1 MSSSVSSNDVH
12 FQEINSPPVE
22 ASAPAP
28 KKRRS
33 KLVTNLLILVRRAHL
48 YAGLFLLPWVFLYG
62 ITGAM
67 FNHEGLLPESEFR
80 SVPAEKLTE
89 SPLMKLPTP
98 GQLAEAVID
107 QLQSD
112 NPDHE
117 FELHDD
123 HGAEYNNNIIYKVQH
138 QGQMHS
144 VHINPV
150 NKDAYIAIHPKETE
164 ALKNP
169 LPDVKNVKLQD
180 PPYSYAQNSVEDI
193 LTEAG
198 IETDAQPQPLGWCKL
213 NFVAHVDGSP
223 SRITYVLR
231 DGHIDASQYDGNDG
245 MSTRAFFMRL
255 HTTHGQPPHWNGRMY
270 WTIILDVM
278 AIAMVCWGATGLVMW
293 WQIKRT
299 RKIGAVI
306 MLLSIG
312 CAVFLYLSVM
322 NFYATT
328 KL

>member
-1 MSSSVSSNDVH
+1 MNSTTDSDEVEFKEVSSTPPDD
-12 FQEINSPPVE
+12 SP
-22 ASAPAP
+22 APP

-33 KLVTNLLILVRRAHL
+33 KFVTNLLILVRRAHL

-67 FNHEGLLPESEFR
+67 FNHESLLPESEFR
-80 SVPAEKLTE
+80 SVPAGRLTE

-98 GQLAEAVID
+98 EQLAEQVVA
-107 QLQSD
+107 QLKSE

-117 FELHDD
+117 FALSDD
-123 HGAEYNNNIIYKVQH
+123 HAAEYNNNIIYKVQH
-138 QGQMHS
+138 EDQMHA

-150 NKDAYIAIHPKETE
+150 SKDAYIAIHPKETE
-164 ALKNP
+164 ALENT
-169 LPDVKNVKLQD
+169 LPGVKNVKLPD
-180 PPYSYAQNSVEDI
+180 NPYTLARNSVQDI

-198 IETDAQPQPLGWCKL
+198 VETDAKPQPLGWCKL
-213 NFVAHVDGSP
+213 NFIANVDGTP

-231 DGHIDASQYDGNDG
+231 DGHIDASKYDGQDG

-278 AIAMVCWGATGLVMW
+278 AVAMVCWGLTGLVMW

-306 MLLSIG
+306 MLLSVG